1 MGERA
6 FVRLDGSVFLG
17 WFGAWLRRNRP
28 ALWNFYSR
36 CGRARY
42 QRRRG
47 QNHNWRSRFGP
58 SVVQRALRT
67 DSTLPQRRGCWHVGA
82 PSSLRMVGL
91 VTAIILIPLLG
102 AVAVC
107 TWPPT
112 SAEATAGRLRNG
124 RPIAL
129 MFNVISSGCA
139 LALWRNFDGT
149 VTGLQFA
156 ERHAWIP
163 AINAEYLV
171 GVDGLSLLLVLLT
184 SLIIPF
190 ALLAQPAPD
199 GSRAFYATILV
210 MQSALY
216 GTFTAQNFVLW
227 FLFYE
232 MSLIPGFLLIKIWGG
247 ENRDRAATK
256 FFLYTFLG
264 SVAMLLSFLAIYF
277 ARGTFDFAALAG
289 LGKSG
294 LLTGNVAWL
303 AFAGIFVGLAVKVPL
318 FPFHTWLPDA
328 YQTAPTGV
336 SMVLTGVLS
345 KMGVYGFVRLLL
357 PLFPIEIKVVRP
369 WLLGLAICSIVF
381 ASLAAW
387 AQSDLKRMVAYLSIN
402 HLGYCM
408 LGLFVITA
416 TTVRPA
422 VEMQAAL
429 SGVFMQIFNHGIT
442 AAALFYY
449 VGLLEQRR
457 GLRGIN
463 DFGGLMQRTPLLCGW
478 MSVAMFSSLGLPG
491 LNGFIGEFLIF
502 KGSFAIAASFT
513 AVAVIGLLV
522 TAIVFARA
530 MQALFSGPLTESCS
544 AFPDLGRTEKVVVV
558 PVTLLML
565 AIGLAPQFVFNIINT
580 TVIQMTR
587 LLS

>member
-1 MGERA
+1 MAGMIT
-6 FVRLDGSVFLG
+6 
-17 WFGAWLRRNRP
+17 
-28 ALWNFYSR
+28 AL
-36 CGRARY
+36 
-42 QRRRG
+42 
-47 QNHNWRSRFGP
+47 
-58 SVVQRALRT
+58 
-67 DSTLPQRRGCWHVGA
+67 
-82 PSSLRMVGL
+82 
-91 VTAIILIPLLG
+91 ILIPLFG
-102 AVAVC
+102 AFAVC
-107 TWPPT
+107 VWPHT
-112 SAEATAGRLRNG
+112 NA

-129 MFNVISSGCA
+129 IFNAITATLVFM
-139 LALWRNFDGT
+139 LWRNFDANAS
-149 VTGLQFA
+149 GLQMV
-156 ERHAWIP
+156 ERHVWIP
-163 AINAEYLV
+163 AIGAEYLV
-171 GVDGLSLLLVLLT
+171 GIDGLSLLLVLLT
-184 SLIIPF
+184 SIIIPF
-190 ALLAQPAPD
+190 A
-199 GSRAFYATILV
+199 FLV
-210 MQSALY
+210 QRMDRGFCALMLVTQSALY

-232 MSLIPGFLLIKIWGG
+232 MSLIPAFLLIKIWGG

-264 SVAMLLSFLAIYF
+264 SVAMLLSFLGIYF
-277 ARGTFDFAALAG
+277 AKGTFDFAQLAG
-289 LGKSG
+289 LGKQG
-294 LLTGNVAWL
+294 LLSGNVAWL
-303 AFAGIFVGLAVKVPL
+303 AFAGIFLGLAVKVPL

-328 YQTAPTGV
+328 YETAPVGV

-357 PLFPIEIKVVRP
+357 PLFPNEIKILAP
-369 WLLGLAICSIVF
+369 WLLGLAVCSIVF

-408 LGLFVITA
+408 LGLFAITA

-449 VGLLEQRR
+449 IGLLEQRR

-580 TVIQMTR
+580 TVIQMAR

>member
-1 MGERA
+1 MIT
-6 FVRLDGSVFLG
+6 
-17 WFGAWLRRNRP
+17 
-28 ALWNFYSR
+28 AL
-36 CGRARY
+36 
-42 QRRRG
+42 
-47 QNHNWRSRFGP
+47 
-58 SVVQRALRT
+58 
-67 DSTLPQRRGCWHVGA
+67 
-82 PSSLRMVGL
+82 
-91 VTAIILIPLLG
+91 ILIPLLG
-102 AVAVC
+102 VFAVC
-107 TWPPT
+107 VWPHPN
-112 SAEATAGRLRNG
+112 A

-129 MFNVISSGCA
+129 IFSAITATLA
-139 LALWRNFDGT
+139 LMLWRNFDAI
-149 VTGLQFA
+149 VSGLQMV
-156 ERHAWIP
+156 ERHTWIP
-163 AINAEYLV
+163 AIGAEYLV
-171 GVDGLSLLLVLLT
+171 GIDGLSLLLVLLT
-184 SLIIPF
+184 SIIIPF
-190 ALLAQPAPD
+190 AFLVQRMDRGFCALM
-199 GSRAFYATILV
+199 LV

-232 MSLIPGFLLIKIWGG
+232 MSLIPAFLLIKIWGG

-264 SVAMLLSFLAIYF
+264 SVAMLLSFLGIYL
-277 ARGTFDFAALAG
+277 AKGTFDFAQLAG
-289 LGKSG
+289 LGKQG
-294 LLTGNVAWL
+294 LLSGNVAWL
-303 AFAGIFVGLAVKVPL
+303 AFAGIFIGLAVKVPL

-328 YQTAPTGV
+328 YETAPVGV

-357 PLFPIEIKVVRP
+357 PLFPNEIKILAP
-369 WLLGLAICSIVF
+369 WLLGLAVCSIVF

-387 AQSDLKRMVAYLSIN
+387 VQSDLKRMVAYLSIN

-408 LGLFVITA
+408 LGLFAVTA

-422 VEMQAAL
+422 VEIQAAL

-502 KGSFAIAASFT
+502 KGSFAVAASFT

-530 MQALFSGPLTESCS
+530 MQALFSGPLAESCS
-544 AFPDLGRTEKVVVV
+544 AFPDLVRSEKLVVV
-558 PVTLLML
+558 PVTLLMF
-565 AIGLAPQFVFNIINT
+565 AIGIAPQFVFNIFNT
-580 TVIQMTR
+580 TVVQMAR

>member
-1 MGERA
+1 M
-6 FVRLDGSVFLG
+6 
-17 WFGAWLRRNRP
+17 
-28 ALWNFYSR
+28 
-36 CGRARY
+36 
-42 QRRRG
+42 
-47 QNHNWRSRFGP
+47 
-58 SVVQRALRT
+58 
-67 DSTLPQRRGCWHVGA
+67 
-82 PSSLRMVGL
+82 
-91 VTAIILIPLLG
+91 
-102 AVAVC
+102 
-107 TWPPT
+107 
-112 SAEATAGRLRNG
+112 
-124 RPIAL
+124 
-129 MFNVISSGCA
+129 
-139 LALWRNFDGT
+139 
-149 VTGLQFA
+149 
-156 ERHAWIP
+156 
-163 AINAEYLV
+163 
-171 GVDGLSLLLVLLT
+171 
-184 SLIIPF
+184 
-190 ALLAQPAPD
+190 
-199 GSRAFYATILV
+199 
-210 MQSALY
+210 
-216 GTFTAQNFVLW
+216 
-227 FLFYE
+227 
-232 MSLIPGFLLIKIWGG
+232 
-247 ENRDRAATK
+247 
-256 FFLYTFLG
+256 
-264 SVAMLLSFLAIYF
+264 
-277 ARGTFDFAALAG
+277 
-289 LGKSG
+289 
-294 LLTGNVAWL
+294 
-303 AFAGIFVGLAVKVPL
+303 KVPL

-328 YQTAPTGV
+328 YETAPVGV

-357 PLFPIEIKVVRP
+357 PLFPNEIKILAP
-369 WLLGLAICSIVF
+369 WLLGLAVCSIVF

>member
-1 MGERA
+1 MAGMIT
-6 FVRLDGSVFLG
+6 
-17 WFGAWLRRNRP
+17 
-28 ALWNFYSR
+28 AL
-36 CGRARY
+36 
-42 QRRRG
+42 
-47 QNHNWRSRFGP
+47 
-58 SVVQRALRT
+58 
-67 DSTLPQRRGCWHVGA
+67 
-82 PSSLRMVGL
+82 
-91 VTAIILIPLLG
+91 ILIPLFG
-102 AVAVC
+102 AFAVC
-107 TWPPT
+107 VWPHT
-112 SAEATAGRLRNG
+112 NA

-129 MFNVISSGCA
+129 IFNAITATLVFM
-139 LALWRNFDGT
+139 LWRNFDANA
-149 VTGLQFA
+149 TGLQMV
-156 ERHAWIP
+156 ERHVWIP
-163 AINAEYLV
+163 AIGAEYLV
-171 GVDGLSLLLVLLT
+171 GIDGLSLLLVLLT
-184 SLIIPF
+184 SIIIPF
-190 ALLAQPAPD
+190 A
-199 GSRAFYATILV
+199 FLV
-210 MQSALY
+210 QRMDRGFCALMLVTQSALY

-232 MSLIPGFLLIKIWGG
+232 MSLIPAFLLIKIWGG

-264 SVAMLLSFLAIYF
+264 SVAMLLSFLGIYF
-277 ARGTFDFAALAG
+277 AKGTFDFAQLAG
-289 LGKSG
+289 LGKQG
-294 LLTGNVAWL
+294 LLSGNVAWL
-303 AFAGIFVGLAVKVPL
+303 AFAGIFLGLAVKVPL

-328 YQTAPTGV
+328 YETAPVGV

-357 PLFPIEIKVVRP
+357 PLFPNEIKILAP
-369 WLLGLAICSIVF
+369 WLLGLAVCSIVF

-408 LGLFVITA
+408 LGLFAVTA

-449 VGLLEQRR
+449 VGLLEQRG
-457 GLRGIN
+457 GLRGID

-580 TVIQMTR
+580 TVIQMAR